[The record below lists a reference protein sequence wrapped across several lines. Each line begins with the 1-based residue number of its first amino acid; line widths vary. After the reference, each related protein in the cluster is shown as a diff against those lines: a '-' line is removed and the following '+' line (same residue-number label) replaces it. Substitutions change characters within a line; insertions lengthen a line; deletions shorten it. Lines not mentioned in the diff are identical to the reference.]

1 MRPRPEAPGRGRS
14 RPARLVIAD
23 DHELARSGLRSM
35 LAGEPDL
42 EVVGE
47 AATGREA
54 LAACS
59 RLRPDLVLM
68 DVRMPELDG
77 LAATEAVKEAC
88 PGTSVVIVTL
98 FEDPDYLLR
107 AVRAGAAGYV
117 LKDATR
123 RELLAAV
130 RRVLGGESILD
141 PALAAQLLHRLAHE
155 GRPER
160 AVGGSVEPLTGRE
173 LEVLRLLAQGL
184 TNPEIGGRLGVSR
197 GTVKVHVER
206 IIAKLGASDRTQAA
220 VRAAELGLLTG
231 EDRKL
236 GPGPSAG

>member
-1 MRPRPEAPGRGRS
+1 
-14 RPARLVIAD
+14 VIAD

-54 LAACS
+54 VTACS

-77 LAATEAVKEAC
+77 LAATEAVKAAC
-88 PGTSVVIVTL
+88 PDTSVVIVTL
-98 FEDPDYLLR
+98 YEDPDYLLQ
-107 AVRAGAAGYV
+107 AIRAGAAGYV

-123 RELLAAV
+123 REFLAAV
-130 RRVLGGESILD
+130 RGVLGGESILN
-141 PALAAQLLHRLAHE
+141 PELAVQLLRRLAHE
-155 GRPER
+155 GATRP
-160 AVGGSVEPLTGRE
+160 AAGGAPEPLTTRE
-173 LEVLRLLAQGL
+173 LEVLRLLAEGQ
-184 TNPEIGGRLGVSR
+184 TNPQIAARLGVSR

-220 VRAAELGLLTG
+220 VRAAELGLLAPGDG
-231 EDRKL
+231 EP
-236 GPGPSAG
+236 GPGASPG